1 MEGFSLPPHAGLGD
15 ATKGASP
22 SLGRGADPLF
32 SLSYCVGTTLKCCE
46 CLLATASFQCI
57 GGGSVPPPTAC
68 RTLGRAMRRK
78 ARRLALADAPSIYFS
93 FVLCSQN
100 VKICACL
107 LAMPSFQCVGGGTLP
122 PPMACWT
129 QGRAARPMAPR
140 LASADVPSLYF
151 SFVLCS
157 QNVKICACLFPMPS
171 FQCVGG
177 GNVWPP
183 MACRTLGRAAHPMAP
198 RLALA
203 DAPSLYFSFVLCSQN
218 VNICACLFPMPS
230 FQCIQGGSLPPP
242 MPCRTLGRA
251 TRPMVRCLALRLAS
265 M

>member
-1 MEGFSLPPHAGLGD
+1 MRRKAHRLALAEAPILFFSVVLCWHNV
-15 ATKGASP
+15 KM
-22 SLGRGADPLF
+22 
-32 SLSYCVGTTLKCCE
+32 CE

-68 RTLGRAMRRK
+68 RTLGWAMRRK
-78 ARRLALADAPSIYFS
+78 ARRLALAVEPSLYLS
-93 FVLCSQN
+93 FVLCLQN
-100 VKICACL
+100 VKFCACL
-107 LAMPSFQCVGGGTLP
+107 LAMPSFQCIGGGSVP
-122 PPMACWT
+122 PPMACRT
-129 QGRAARPMAPR
+129 LGRAVRRKVSR
-140 LASADVPSLYF
+140 LALADTLSLYF

-171 FQCVGG
+171 CQCVGG
-177 GNVWPP
+177 GSVRPP
-183 MACRTLGRAAHPMAP
+183 MACRTLGRVARPMAP
-198 RLALA
+198 RLASA

-218 VNICACLFPMPS
+218 VKICACLFPMPS

-251 TRPMVRCLALRLAS
+251 TRPMARRLALPPAS